1 MKPDEFPRTLTEFEA
16 RFSDEAA
23 CLTYLRHVKWPEG
36 FRCAKCGG
44 QESWNVETRN
54 LDECTA
60 CGKQHSLTAGTLF
73 EGTRKPIRMWFRAIT
88 LFVTSK
94 RSLSAKELSRQL
106 ELHYETAWTWLH
118 KLRRRVG
125 TAFGTDKLVG
135 TVEVNEC
142 ALGGT
147 DDRAQRRSLAS
158 KRAHVLCAV
167 EVKTGHLGRI
177 RLEQSHGDSTE
188 HFQSFVSR
196 NVQQA
201 GAVRPRT
208 AGDSKPK
215 ASTSIHRVVS
225 LFKRTVLGT
234 FHGSLS
240 HKHLPA
246 YLDEFE
252 FRFNRRTS
260 GSRWLLFQRVLE
272 AAPKGPPVTL
282 RELTQ
287 PVAVP

>member
-1 MKPDEFPRTLTEFEA
+1 MKTEPFPRTLTEFEA
-16 RFSDEAA
+16 RFSDEEA
-23 CLTYLRHVKWPEG
+23 CLKYLREVKWPEG
-36 FRCAKCGG
+36 FRCSRCEGRA
-44 QESWNVETRN
+44 SWFLERRC
-54 LDECTA
+54 LEECTA
-60 CGKQHSLTAGTLF
+60 CGKQHSLTAGTIF

-135 TVEVNEC
+135 TVEVH
-142 ALGGT
+142 AFYLGGT
-147 DDRAQRRSLAS
+147 DDRAHQHRTLAGR
-158 KRAHVLCAV
+158 KAHILGAV
-167 EVKTGHLGRI
+167 EVKAGHLGRI
-177 RLEQSHGDSTE
+177 RLERCHSEKSGNIQR
-188 HFQSFVSR
+188 FVR
-196 NVQQA
+196 RHVEKRA
-201 GAVRPRT
+201 AVLTRSNGKT
-208 AGDSKPK
+208 KTK
-215 ASTSIHRVVS
+215 ASLPRVFS
-225 LFKRTVLGT
+225 NFKRLVLGT

-260 GSRWLLFQRVLE
+260 SSRWLLFQRVLE

-282 RELTQ
+282 RALTL
-287 PVAVP
+287 PVVGP